1 MAKRGLWGW
10 KTLEGSYQFAQEK
23 IFPHPEKGK
32 MLNTK
37 S

>member
-1 MAKRGLWGW
+1 VIK
-10 KTLEGSYQFAQEK
+10 KGSYQFAQEK